1 MGGAGKVPKLLTSL
15 LLINLCQSS
24 GFGIQGLRGAGVR
37 IYATAVASLHY
48 CVFCLLEG
56 SLLGARGEIIEVGP
70 CNTTMTGTDTGLL
83 VLAR

>member
-1 MGGAGKVPKLLTSL
+1 MGGSGKVPKLLTSL

-24 GFGIQGLRGAGVR
+24 GFGVQGLCDAGVH
-37 IYATAVASLHY
+37 IYTTAVVSLHY

-70 CNTTMTGTDTGLL
+70 CSTTTTGTDTGLL